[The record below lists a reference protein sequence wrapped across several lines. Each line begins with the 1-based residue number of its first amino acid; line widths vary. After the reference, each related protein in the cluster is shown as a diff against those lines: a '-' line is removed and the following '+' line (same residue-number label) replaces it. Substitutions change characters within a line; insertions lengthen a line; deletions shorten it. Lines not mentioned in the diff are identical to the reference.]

1 MKMIVVA
8 VMMLSMIS
16 VTFYQIRRNRR
27 MKSLAEDHTKV
38 APFVMISAS
47 LVLISEMSVSAF
59 SASWYVM
66 TADIMPSVLG
76 MWILASSVSEHTF
89 AKWSAW
95 ILVAVNMLFISFH
108 ICRMAG
114 VREEMSDRHAVMLV
128 SLTTLVLMAVFMW
141 LNFARMKNIRSFIGN
156 GGVWTN
162 VCLVVEVAY
171 LCFIL
176 IAAAMLQS
184 ASPVAGFLIS
194 GGALLAMGV
203 RITNDSKFL
212 IWQSQ
217 ERRIV
222 ESMRATPM
230 SSVADASRL
239 DEIYKDL
246 YERIVDYFEAEK
258 PYLDGELTINLLVKE
273 LYSNKMYISRAIS
286 HFTGRNFCQFVN
298 YYRVVHSMESFR
310 NNPDLKVHEL
320 AAMSGFNTIVSYN
333 MAFRLFMGENP
344 SEWCRKEKSRLIKK
358 GK

>member
-1 MKMIVVA
+1 MKMIVA
-8 VMMLSMIS
+8 VSMILSMIF
-16 VTFYQIRRNRR
+16 VAFYQIRKNSR
-27 MKSLAEDHTKV
+27 MKPLAETHAKM
-38 APFVMISAS
+38 APLVMISSS
-47 LVLISEMSVSAF
+47 LVLMSEVLVP

-66 TADIMPSVLG
+66 TADIMPSVMA
-76 MWILASSVSEHTF
+76 MWILASSVPEPAF
-89 AKWSAW
+89 AKCSAG
-95 ILVAVNMLFISFH
+95 ILVAVNLLFISFH

-114 VREEMSDRHAVMLV
+114 MQGSMSDRQAVMLV
-128 SLTTLVLMAVFMW
+128 SLLVVILMAVFLE
-141 LNFARMKNIRSFIGN
+141 LNLERMKNIKSFIGN
-156 GGVWTN
+156 GGIWTN
-162 VCLVVEVAY
+162 VCLVIEVVY
-171 LCFIL
+171 LWFII
-176 IAAAMLQS
+176 IAAALLQS
-184 ASPVAGFLIS
+184 VSPVAGFLIS

-203 RITNDSKFL
+203 RIMTDSKFL

-222 ESMRATPM
+222 ESMRVTSI
-230 SSVADASRL
+230 SSVADAARI

-258 PYLDGELTINLLVKE
+258 PYLDGDLTINLLVRE

-298 YYRVVHSMESFR
+298 YYRVVHSMDSFR

-320 AAMSGFNTIVSYN
+320 ATMSGFNTIVSYN